1 MVKQEKKSSFQKFI
15 ISLQK
20 IVFSFHLKQQVI
32 SFKKKFETI
41 GSFLETAFHADNLSQ
56 TSEKGFVIYELAT
69 DVYSKR
75 ISIRDMQADKGKVQL
90 MKGLYWHFDKDPH
103 MLIEEV
109 QVVVKLLPFF
119 L

>member
-1 MVKQEKKSSFQKFI
+1 M
-15 ISLQK
+15 
-20 IVFSFHLKQQVI
+20 KQQVI
-32 SFKKKFETI
+32 SFKKNLKPLVV
-41 GSFLETAFHADNLSQ
+41 LETAFHADNLSQ
-56 TSEKGFVIYELAT
+56 TSEKGFVMYELAT

-103 MLIEEV
+103 MLIGGGTGG
-109 QVVVKLLPFF
+109 VKLLPFF